1 MVLPDLVAEA
11 VSANLAAVDSATP
24 GLVEGLYLTGSV
36 AMDDFQRSRS
46 RSRWVPSGAGTSDID
61 LVAVTGHLPDL
72 TAVQALTVM
81 HRQLG
86 ARRPGPAIDCLYL
99 TWSDLDCDPAEVSG
113 RVQSHAGTVTTEG
126 DGHPVLWHELAQ
138 QARRCAARV
147 ATSWRSGPNRDRL
160 VGWVRGNL
168 DGYWRRRHGQ
178 SSQLLSRAGLAG
190 LTHWGP
196 TWGVLGVA
204 RMHYT
209 ISTGR
214 ICSKSA
220 GGQYARDEFGPRW
233 HRVIEECLRIR
244 NGGPGRSRYAS
255 PLTRR
260 RDALDFVE
268 TVIADGVR
276 P

>member
-24 GLVEGLYLTGSV
+24 GLVEGLHLTGSV

-86 ARRPGPAIDCLYL
+86 ALRPGPAIDCLYL

-147 ATSWRSGPNRDRL
+147 ATSWRSGPIGTGWS
-160 VGWVRGNL
+160 VGYAATSTGTGGGGTVRAHSCSPG
-168 DGYWRRRHGQ
+168 
-178 SSQLLSRAGLAG
+178 RAGG
-190 LTHWGP
+190 
-196 TWGVLGVA
+196 
-204 RMHYT
+204 
-209 ISTGR
+209 S
-214 ICSKSA
+214 
-220 GGQYARDEFGPRW
+220 
-233 HRVIEECLRIR
+233 
-244 NGGPGRSRYAS
+244 
-255 PLTRR
+255 
-260 RDALDFVE
+260 DALGTDMGCAQRRPDALHDQHRTDLLEVGGR
-268 TVIADGVR
+268 AVR
-276 P
+276 PRRVRPTVAPCDRGVPAHPQRRTRPIEIRQPADPPPRRP